1 MTPRMVSFQKIN
13 HKPFRELGLK
23 EDEVKAAFKR
33 INDIY
38 RGEEK
43 LSLPVYDAEDN
54 ALGGM
59 VVLNRK
65 QFQAV
70 QSKCLDYCKSNRLK
84 FNKLKIPMTYI
95 SMNEKQMVT
104 GYQTKMVDAK
114 AFLLGA
120 VFSKPSGHDQAIV
133 KGAFKNAIDDYPPE
147 LMNFM
152 QSEMQNILADKKEI
166 GELDPKEYKRKLE
179 SLENKVEDPPET
191 KVYTEA
197 ELEND
202 GSDQQKADYILL
214 RDLAKKVTGP
224 IKTMIEEMNFLSPHL
239 AGAQQDLLDIN
250 NFYSSMSGRNIFNAL
265 TDKQK
270 ANIKDLCEEAY
281 QYTNTSGFHPVEIIK
296 GLESS
301 KQFHDE
307 LVRESG
313 PIKTK
318 IKKSVSSV
326 EDILKTFQEKLELR
340 VKNDTV
346 GINLLSDFE
355 SQIQGTFQEK
365 RDLNS
370 RQLIHDLGVVDEDHR
385 NSVKLTQEDYDELL
399 ALRKGLETKID
410 QFRVNVQNAVVEL
423 QRKDEQD
430 LKSTYH
436 TLYRAA
442 IRDNSIRY
450 TNVSFPE
457 IPSGATGK
465 DRNIKYLDKDAV
477 GQGTQSKGILLEDKG
492 ELKFILKDQELPD
505 ASTYGRNKAGEYFYG
520 AYQEKLIKLL
530 VFSNKVGKNLAA
542 DSEKELRIQRVL
554 YEAALEPATFNSDTT
569 LKSTMK
575 LDHEIIKAE
584 LDKLGISYDD
594 LDKDYS
600 MGKYAI
606 DNTVSDGNDD
616 TDYFKSVFSDED

>member
-1 MTPRMVSFQKIN
+1 M
-13 HKPFRELGLK
+13 
-23 EDEVKAAFKR
+23 
-33 INDIY
+33 
-38 RGEEK
+38 
-43 LSLPVYDAEDN
+43 
-54 ALGGM
+54 
-59 VVLNRK
+59 
-65 QFQAV
+65 
-70 QSKCLDYCKSNRLK
+70 
-84 FNKLKIPMTYI
+84 
-95 SMNEKQMVT
+95 
-104 GYQTKMVDAK
+104 
-114 AFLLGA
+114 
-120 VFSKPSGHDQAIV
+120 
-133 KGAFKNAIDDYPPE
+133 
-147 LMNFM
+147 
-152 QSEMQNILADKKEI
+152 
-166 GELDPKEYKRKLE
+166 
-179 SLENKVEDPPET
+179 
-191 KVYTEA
+191 
-197 ELEND
+197 
-202 GSDQQKADYILL
+202 
-214 RDLAKKVTGP
+214 
-224 IKTMIEEMNFLSPHL
+224 
-239 AGAQQDLLDIN
+239 
-250 NFYSSMSGRNIFNAL
+250 
-265 TDKQK
+265 
-270 ANIKDLCEEAY
+270 
-281 QYTNTSGFHPVEIIK
+281 EIIK

-492 ELKFILKDQELPD
+492 ELKFILKDQEIPD
-505 ASTYGRNKAGEYFYG
+505 ESTYGRNKAGEYFYG